1 VIGRPAR
8 GTLLLCLLCALVS
21 CSSSATPV
29 SHHHRHRAVGSPT
42 RPAATGNSERPSRLS
57 VRVLPWRLPEPV
69 AREAAV
75 ATSRGLV
82 VAGGLAAGD
91 QSTATAYRLDLTSG
105 HAATLADLP
114 VPVHDV
120 GGATAKG
127 EPEVVGG
134 GNATEQDVVQ
144 KARRRG
150 GWRISGHLPSVR
162 SDLVAVTVGAR
173 VFAIGGYDG
182 VTPALPDVLVSTRGG
197 VFHAFARLRL
207 AVRYAAVARS
217 DGALWVFGGER
228 NGVEVSAI
236 QRIDLGTGR
245 VQVAGHLPR
254 PLGHAS
260 AVRLG
265 SRVLL
270 AGGRTSGTR
279 LTAAMWW
286 FDPAAPDA
294 MHRAGSLPSPLAD
307 SAVVA
312 TSGAAYL
319 VGGETPTLSDRVLR
333 LTLS

>member
-1 VIGRPAR
+1 M
-8 GTLLLCLLCALVS
+8 
-21 CSSSATPV
+21 
-29 SHHHRHRAVGSPT
+29 
-42 RPAATGNSERPSRLS
+42 
-57 VRVLPWRLPEPV
+57 
-69 AREAAV
+69 
-75 ATSRGLV
+75 
-82 VAGGLAAGD
+82 AGGLVAGD
-91 QSTATAYRLDLTSG
+91 ESTAAAFRLDLTSG
-105 HAATLADLP
+105 RTAALPDLP

-120 GGATAKG
+120 GGATARG

-144 KARRRG
+144 RGRRGG

-197 VFHAFARLRL
+197 AFHVYGRLRVG
-207 AVRYAAVARS
+207 VRYAAVARC

-228 NGVEVSAI
+228 NGAEVSAI
-236 QRIDLGTGR
+236 QRIDLRTGR
-245 VQVAGHLPR
+245 VTVVGHLPR

-260 AVRLG
+260 AVRFG

-270 AGGRTSGTR
+270 VGGRTSGTR

-286 FDPAAPDA
+286 FDPASPHP
-294 MHRAGSLPSPLAD
+294 MHRAGSLPHPLAD
-307 SAVVA
+307 AAVVA
-312 TSGAAYL
+312 TSGKAYL
-319 VGGETPTLSDRVLR
+319 VGGETPTLSNRVLS